1 MPGDDVTPPTPAPPR
16 SVRPGSALRIVH
28 IYPTVLG
35 LYGDRGN
42 ALLLAARAER
52 RGIPTEVISVEPG
65 HPLPDQGDIYLLGGG
80 EDLAQTTAVE
90 LLSADKT
97 LANVVAR
104 NGVVLAICAGLQIL
118 GSEFNA
124 ASGPVAGLGLIDATT
139 HAGPTRAV
147 GELLTI
153 GAHGDLGQLTG
164 YENHRGY
171 TRLGPDAEPLGHVVH
186 GVGNGDGTDGVRV
199 GHLIGSYLHG
209 PALARNPALADLVLS
224 WAVGTTLDPLE
235 DPITEALRT
244 ERIRAVQSM

>member
-1 MPGDDVTPPTPAPPR
+1 MPGDSLNSNPPVHTAR
-16 SVRPGSALRIVH
+16 ADDALAIVH

-52 RGIPTEVISVEPG
+52 RGIAAEIISVDPG
-65 HPLPDQGDIYLLGGG
+65 QPLPEQGDIYLLGGG
-80 EDLAQTTAVE
+80 EDLAQTTAVD
-90 LLSADKT
+90 LLRADKT
-97 LANVVAR
+97 LAKVVAR
-104 NGVVLAICAGLQIL
+104 NGVVLAICAGLQII
-118 GSEFNA
+118 GHEFNA
-124 ASGPVAGLGLIDATT
+124 ASGTVPGLGLIDATT
-139 HAGPTRAV
+139 FAGEKRAV

-171 TRLGPDAEPLGHVVH
+171 TRLGPDVAPLGRVVH
-186 GVGNGDGTDGVRV
+186 GVGNGDETDGIRV

-224 WAVGTTLDPLE
+224 WAVGAMLDPLE
-235 DPITEALRT
+235 DPIADALRA
-244 ERIRAVQSM
+244 ERIKAVQST